1 MDFRGRSS
9 HCHKMTRLA
18 LFPVLFCLAV
28 SAMSQQTPVALR
40 LSTPAGETRFHI
52 GESIP
57 VTLTFESTSSQSF
70 SVATG
75 AAPRRIRPQTP
86 DEFSAEPAAGWV
98 DPLKDLTWTMES
110 SGNPMLSQQ
119 HAALDANHPVAVTR
133 TLNEFVVFRAPG
145 HYVVYCDSGR
155 SGQTLRSNGLALDIL
170 PRDEAES
177 AKQFASAR
185 AILETG
191 KPPTEPERFIYQ
203 AKENAQADAVR
214 TLRNLDTEAA
224 VTYLASI
231 YGQNR
236 RTESDIEYA
245 LYGSGQ
251 RALAVRELEQRMT
264 DPDLMVTQNFLIT
277 LTQLKA
283 FLQEN
288 TTGRPFSTEDW
299 NLLDEAVNKR
309 VFELAPGKTP
319 EARAGTYFYLFE
331 TGSKSFRQSPEVR
344 RLLVESLPFATP
356 FQMEVL
362 LSNSWGDISSAG
374 APLVPILKQAV
385 SRSWPRLSPN
395 VPGLAL
401 LRLAELDPASAAEFA
416 RNALLT
422 GQPAIGDAQLV
433 EFSISASADLDQA
446 LPAQYRAGKPVDA
459 RIARFASPAI
469 KDEMWR
475 AYDEKHAADKPEC
488 ATPLLAYFFRVD
500 PEGGARRVEES
511 RKAGPY
517 PCMALQFAGLER
529 SLMNAGLER
538 QLIVDTKSPNQ
549 NLRGGAY
556 QTLSLAGSPA
566 ALSSLFQA
574 LDQQPAPD
582 IIRAIL
588 QGRNWVLRE
597 TDYARLMKACTG
609 TPACSE
615 VARIQR
621 ESAPP
626 HTLRLFDS
634 FGHRGVWLS
643 NREVDSLDDLDELL
657 KQYPVGA
664 EFRWQSA
671 GAVISSDERDMRD
684 RVQALLAT
692 RGMILQ

>member
-1 MDFRGRSS
+1 MDFRGRSA
-9 HCHKMTRLA
+9 HGHKMTR
-18 LFPVLFCLAV
+18 PVFFSVPFCLAV
-28 SAMSQQTPVALR
+28 SAMSQQPPVALR

-86 DEFSAEPAAGWV
+86 DEFSAQPAEGWV
-98 DPLKDLTWTMES
+98 DPLKDLTWTMEG

-119 HAALDANHPVAVTR
+119 RAALDANHPVAVTR
-133 TLNEFVVFRAPG
+133 MLNEFVVFRAPG
-145 HYVVYCDSGR
+145 HYIVYCDSGR
-155 SGQTLRSNGLALDIL
+155 SGDKVRSNGLELDIL

-177 AKQFASAR
+177 AKQFASAK

-203 AKENAQADAVR
+203 AKENEQADAVR
-214 TLRNLDTEAA
+214 TLRYLDTEAA
-224 VTYLASI
+224 VTYLTSI
-231 YGQNR
+231 FGQNR

-251 RALAVRELEQRMT
+251 RALAVRELERRLA
-264 DPDLMVTQNFLIT
+264 DRDLMVTQTFLVT
-277 LTQLKA
+277 LIQLKA
-283 FLQEN
+283 FLQEAS
-288 TTGRPFSTEDW
+288 TGHPFLPDDW
-299 NLLDEAVNKR
+299 TALDEAVNKR
-309 VFELAPGKTP
+309 VFELAPRKTP

-331 TGSKSFRQSPEVR
+331 TGSASFRQSPEVR
-344 RLLVESLPFATP
+344 RLLVESLPFAGP

-362 LSNSWGDISSAG
+362 LSNSWGEIRSAG
-374 APLVPILKQAV
+374 PALVPILKQAV

-395 VPGLAL
+395 VAGLAL
-401 LRLAELDPASAAEFA
+401 LRLAELDRASATELA
-416 RNALLT
+416 RNALLA

-433 EFSISASADLDQA
+433 EFSIPASADLDQA
-446 LPAQYRAGKPVDA
+446 LLAQYRAGKPVDA

-475 AYDEKHAADKPEC
+475 VYDQKHTADKPEC
-488 ATPLLAYFFRVD
+488 TTPLLAYFFRVD
-500 PEGGARRVEES
+500 PEAAARHVEES
-511 RKAGPY
+511 RQAGPS

-529 SLMNAGLER
+529 CLMNAGLER
-538 QLIVDTKSPNQ
+538 QLILDTNSPNP
-549 NLRGGAY
+549 NLRRVAY

-574 LDQQPAPD
+574 LDQELAPD

-588 QGRNWVLRE
+588 QGRNWVLNE
-597 TDYARLMKACTG
+597 TNYARLMKACTG
-609 TPACSE
+609 TPVCSE

-626 HTLRLFDS
+626 YTLRLFES
-634 FGHRGVWLS
+634 FGHRGLWLS
-643 NREVDSLDDLDELL
+643 NREVDSMDDLDELL
-657 KQYPVGA
+657 KQYPAGA
-664 EFRWQSA
+664 TFRWQSG
-671 GAVISSDERDMRD
+671 GALISTDERDMHD
-684 RVQALLAT
+684 RVQTLLMT
-692 RGMILQ
+692 HGMTLQ